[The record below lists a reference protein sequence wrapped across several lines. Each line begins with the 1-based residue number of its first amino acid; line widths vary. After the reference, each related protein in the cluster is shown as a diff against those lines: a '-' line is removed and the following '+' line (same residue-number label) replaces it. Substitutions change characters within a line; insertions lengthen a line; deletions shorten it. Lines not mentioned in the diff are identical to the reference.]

1 MSLRSIIHKCMVEG
15 QGTRDLCGP
24 EGLTTEQFVEVVAKR
39 LDGAQPQPT
48 TAPQLTTHELAQS
61 LGCDGAELSRVE
73 PARVQAT
80 RATP

>member
-39 LDGAQPQPT
+39 LDGAQSAAYHSPSAYHT
-48 TAPQLTTHELAQS
+48 
-61 LGCDGAELSRVE
+61 
-73 PARVQAT
+73 
-80 RATP
+80 

>member
-1 MSLRSIIHKCMVEG
+1 MTEFAMSLRSIIHKCMVEG

-48 TAPQLTTHELAQS
+48 TAPQLTTHELCAKPG
-61 LGCDGAELSRVE
+61 LRW
-73 PARVQAT
+73 R
-80 RATP
+80 